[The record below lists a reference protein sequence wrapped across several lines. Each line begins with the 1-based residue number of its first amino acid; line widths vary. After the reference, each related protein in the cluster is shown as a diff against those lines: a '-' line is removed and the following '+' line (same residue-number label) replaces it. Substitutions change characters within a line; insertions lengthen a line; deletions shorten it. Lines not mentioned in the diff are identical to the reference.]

1 MQPRDE
7 LGPRLLIEQA
17 SADLGPPPGHWRVAW
32 RIENV
37 GDEPVRILAGRLPH
51 SQFRSEEQ
59 EFVPN
64 PEISRKERARLDF
77 SVSCCEA
84 PGAAVE
90 NAFLILRVLCAAELW
105 RVLARLRV
113 QFDEHGRPSTFTESV
128 TTHRI
133 GFSRAHSGVRPK
145 RAS

>member
-1 MQPRDE
+1 MV
-7 LGPRLLIEQA
+7 EQA
-17 SADLGPPPGHWRVAW
+17 AADSGLAPGCWGVAW

-59 EFVPN
+59 EFIPN
-64 PEISRKERARLDF
+64 PAISHKECARLDF
-77 SVSCCEA
+77 SVSCCQA
-84 PGAAVE
+84 PGAVIE
-90 NAFLILRVLCAAELW
+90 NAFLILRVLCAAAWW

-113 QFDEHGRPSTFTESV
+113 QFDEDGRPSTFTESV

-133 GFSRAHSGVRPK
+133 GFSRARPGVRPK